1 MGNLSI
7 QSCAHKYKNNMSIS
21 NIRQVNRNVILLEMI
36 QRTDEINILI
46 RRISIFFG
54 AMYLVMIST
63 VIISLLPMSD

>member
-7 QSCAHKYKNNMSIS
+7 QSCVHEYKNNMSIS

-46 RRISIFFG
+46 RRIISFFG
-54 AMYLVMIST
+54 AMFLVMIST

>member
-7 QSCAHKYKNNMSIS
+7 QSCVHEYENNMSIS

-46 RRISIFFG
+46 RRINIFFG

>member
-7 QSCAHKYKNNMSIS
+7 QSCVHEYKNTMSIS

-46 RRISIFFG
+46 RRISSFFG
-54 AMYLVMIST
+54 AMFLVMIST

>member
-7 QSCAHKYKNNMSIS
+7 KSCVHEYKNNMSIS

-46 RRISIFFG
+46 RRIISFFG
-54 AMYLVMIST
+54 AMFLVMIST

>member
-7 QSCAHKYKNNMSIS
+7 KSCVHEYKNNMSIS

-46 RRISIFFG
+46 RRISSFFG
-54 AMYLVMIST
+54 AMFLVMIST

>member
-1 MGNLSI
+1 
-7 QSCAHKYKNNMSIS
+7 MSIS

-46 RRISIFFG
+46 RRVSIFFG

>member
-7 QSCAHKYKNNMSIS
+7 KSCVHEYKNNMSIS

-46 RRISIFFG
+46 RRISSFFG
-54 AMYLVMIST
+54 AMFLVMISQ
-63 VIISLLPMSD
+63 

>member
-7 QSCAHKYKNNMSIS
+7 QSCVHEYENNMSIS

-46 RRISIFFG
+46 RRIISFFG
-54 AMYLVMIST
+54 AMFLVMIST